1 MKALSLKVLEL
12 ELSICR
18 LPPDAPLPDIPPAS
32 FWSVTRTPNELSIV
46 VPTKHVPNEARS
58 DNGWSGLEIQGPL
71 AFDEVGVIESMAKPL
86 ADAGVG
92 IFVISTFDTDY
103 ILVKSTQLDQTCKV
117 LRSAGHKVLS
127 AAG

>member
-32 FWSVTRTPNELSIV
+32 FWSVTRTPDELSIV
-46 VPTKHVPNEARS
+46 TTTADAPRLGKCVH
-58 DNGWSGLEIQGPL
+58 GWRCLEIQGPL
-71 AFDEVGVIESMAKPL
+71 AFDEVGVIESIAKPL

-103 ILVKSTQLDQTCKV
+103 LLVKSTQLDQTCEV

-127 AAG
+127 AAD